1 MGTGEFMFTVFDQFL
16 RSDPRATHSWE
27 MSFRAL
33 PGRTP
38 ETVVVVVG
46 VRLRTERLTGAIIL

>member
-16 RSDPRATHSWE
+16 RSDPRAIHSWE

-38 ETVVVVVG
+38 ETVVVG

>member
-1 MGTGEFMFTVFDQFL
+1 MFTVFDQFL

-38 ETVVVVVG
+38 ETVVVVVVG